1 MLMRELSRIAILTIL
16 GFCVGLYMMISEDS
30 SAGIMLI
37 APTYLLG
44 MFYAGKTLL
53 GMVATIAK
61 TYFQCQI
68 MSLFTNPLWG
78 SIICIV
84 LLLLGMAIVLSVG
97 WIIGIGK
104 CIYSLYVARQ
114 LDNQMV

>member
-1 MLMRELSRIAILTIL
+1 MFMRELSRIAILTM
-16 GFCVGLYMMISEDS
+16 VGLAVGVYMMVRGDVSV
-30 SAGIMLI
+30 GIMLI
-37 APTYLLG
+37 SPVYLIG

-53 GMVATIAK
+53 SMITAVAK

-78 SIICIV
+78 SIICMA
-84 LLLLGMAIVLSVG
+84 LFLLGMAFVLSIG
-97 WIIGIGK
+97 WVVGIGK